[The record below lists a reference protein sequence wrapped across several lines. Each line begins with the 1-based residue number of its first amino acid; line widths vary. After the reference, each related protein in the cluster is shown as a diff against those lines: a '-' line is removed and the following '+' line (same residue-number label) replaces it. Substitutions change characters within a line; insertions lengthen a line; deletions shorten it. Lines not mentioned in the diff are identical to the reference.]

1 MNEFACGGKPD
12 RGDRSGLQ
20 EVPYGL
26 RVAADHMHLE
36 ENPAEV
42 QVMLSILEGI
52 VQDLPLSKISQEL
65 NGRGFLMRS
74 GEQWTQS
81 AVFEL
86 LPRLIDFGSSLF
98 SREEWLA
105 RRKAIQTLAG

>member
-1 MNEFACGGKPD
+1 MDDFARGGTPGG
-12 RGDRSGLQ
+12 RMRSGLQ

-26 RVAADHMHLE
+26 RVAADHFHLE
-36 ENPAEV
+36 ENPDEV
-42 QVMLSILEGI
+42 QVMLAILEGI

-65 NGRGFLMRS
+65 NRRGYLMRT
-74 GEQWTQS
+74 GEPWTQS

-98 SREEWLA
+98 SREEWQA
-105 RRKAIQTLAG
+105 RRKALQSLAG